1 MNNWAVKLQPLID
14 KYGKQK
20 HPLDYQNRYQL
31 LVMVV
36 LAAQASDNQINRIA
50 PEFFKAFPTISDL
63 KDRNPEDLYP
73 LLSSVRGFRKKS
85 AWLVEAAKV
94 IGEDL
99 KIPTKLEELTKLPG
113 VGTKTANTIIRES
126 GDMAQGVIVDLHV
139 IRVSSRLGISDE
151 KPDKIEKSLMEA
163 FPQENWNEIGMALSF
178 HGREICRPK
187 PMCEQCIV
195 NQVCNYYK
203 TVVKEVKESSRQLVK
218 HNS

>member
-1 MNNWAVKLQPLID
+1 MNSWSEKLQPLLD

-31 LVMVV
+31 LVMIV

-50 PEFFKAFPTISDL
+50 PEFFKAFPSISDL
-63 KDRNPEDLYP
+63 KNRDPEDLYP

-85 AWLVEAAKV
+85 AWLVDAAKI
-94 IGEDL
+94 IGDDS

-113 VGTKTANTIIRES
+113 VGRKTANTIIRES
-126 GDMAQGVIVDLHV
+126 GDKAQGVIVDLHV

-163 FPQENWNEIGMALSF
+163 FPQEKWNEIGMALSF

-187 PMCEQCIV
+187 PVCEQCIV

-203 TVVKEVKESSRQLVK
+203 TVVKEVKESSLQPR
-218 HNS
+218 

>member
-1 MNNWAVKLQPLID
+1 MNNWAEKLQPLID

-50 PEFFKAFPTISDL
+50 PEFFKTFPAISDL
-63 KDRNPEDLYP
+63 KDRDPEDLYP

-85 AWLVEAAKV
+85 AWLVEAAKI
-94 IGEDL
+94 IGDDS

-113 VGTKTANTIIRES
+113 VGRKTANTIIRES
-126 GDMAQGVIVDLHV
+126 GDKAQGVIVDLHV
-139 IRVSSRLGISDE
+139 IRVSSRLGISDD

-163 FPQENWNEIGMALSF
+163 FPQDNWNESGMALSF

-203 TVVKEVKESSRQLVK
+203 TVVKEIKESSLQPR
-218 HNS
+218 

>member
-1 MNNWAVKLQPLID
+1 MNNWAEKLQPLID

-31 LVMVV
+31 LVMIV

-94 IGEDL
+94 IGEDS

-113 VGTKTANTIIRES
+113 VGRKTANTIIRES
-126 GDMAQGVIVDLHV
+126 GDKAQGVIVDLHV
-139 IRVSSRLGISDE
+139 IRVSSRLGVSDE

-163 FPQENWNEIGMALSF
+163 FPQENWNELGMALSF

-195 NQVCNYYK
+195 NQVCTYYK
-203 TVVKEVKESSRQLVK
+203 TVVKEVKESSLQPR
-218 HNS
+218 

>member
-1 MNNWAVKLQPLID
+1 MNNWAEKLQPLID

-50 PEFFKAFPTISDL
+50 PEFFKAFPKISDL

-85 AWLVEAAKV
+85 AWLVEAAKI
-94 IGEDL
+94 IGDDS

-113 VGTKTANTIIRES
+113 VGRKTANTIIRES
-126 GDMAQGVIVDLHV
+126 GDKAQGVIVDLHV
-139 IRVSSRLGISDE
+139 IRVSSRLGISDD
-151 KPDKIEKSLMEA
+151 KPEKIEKNLMEA
-163 FPQENWNEIGMALSF
+163 FPQEIGMKQEWLFHFMDGRSAGPNQCVNNALSISF
-178 HGREICRPK
+178 VITTK
-187 PMCEQCIV
+187 Q
-195 NQVCNYYK
+195 
-203 TVVKEVKESSRQLVK
+203 
-218 HNS
+218 

>member
-1 MNNWAVKLQPLID
+1 MNNWAEKLQPLID
-14 KYGKQK
+14 KSGKQK

-113 VGTKTANTIIRES
+113 VGRKTANTIIRES

-139 IRVSSRLGISDE
+139 IRVSSRLGVSDE

-163 FPQENWNEIGMALSF
+163 FPQENWNELGMALSF

-195 NQVCNYYK
+195 NQVCTYYK
-203 TVVKEVKESSRQLVK
+203 TVVKEVKESSLQPR
-218 HNS
+218 